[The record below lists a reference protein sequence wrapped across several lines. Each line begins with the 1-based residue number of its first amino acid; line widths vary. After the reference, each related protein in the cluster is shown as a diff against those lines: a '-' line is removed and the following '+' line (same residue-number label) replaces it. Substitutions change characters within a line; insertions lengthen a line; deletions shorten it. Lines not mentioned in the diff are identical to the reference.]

1 MSDNDQASEILIPIP
16 VDRRE
21 APDDRRSIAGGCAA
35 LAAVAP
41 SSRQAAAQDIQRVT
55 EAQPGQNA
63 NDPGSENE
71 LLHGTGTYNAGL

>member
-1 MSDNDQASEILIPIP
+1 MSDADQASEILIPIP
-16 VDRRE
+16 ADRLE
-21 APDDRRSIAGGCAA
+21 ASDDGRSIAGASAA

-41 SSRQAAAQDIQRVT
+41 SSRQTAAQDIQRVT

-71 LLHGTGTYNAGL
+71 LLRGTSAYNAGL

>member
-1 MSDNDQASEILIPIP
+1 MSDNKASEVLIPIP

-21 APDDRRSIAGGCAA
+21 AGDHRRSIAGASAA

-55 EAQPGQNA
+55 EAQHRQSA

-71 LLHGTGTYNAGL
+71 LLREASPYNAGL